1 MKPSTQTFTALAIF
15 DWIAA
20 HGPSEKHDGL
30 TDEQREHW
38 LDFVSG
44 LVDDNRRPPAYV
56 TSNSDSEHFGRCEVT
71 GAQGD
76 CLTFTAVWH

>member
-1 MKPSTQTFTALAIF
+1 MKPSTQTFFALAIF

-30 TDEQREHW
+30 TDEQRENW
-38 LDFVSG
+38 IDFVSG
-44 LVDDNRRPPAYV
+44 LVDDNRRPPDHV
-56 TSNSDSEHFGRCEVT
+56 TSGESPRLATCEVT

-76 CLTFTAVWH
+76 CLTFAAVWH